1 MGEREEWV
9 EEEEGAEEVEE
20 AEWAESR
27 GTPSCYRL
35 SSLAGDQPVGWAQTV
50 LVSALVLR
58 VLFVNNGCD

>member
-1 MGEREEWV
+1 MDGGGERGV
-9 EEEEGAEEVEE
+9 GGVEE
-20 AEWAESR
+20 AEWEESR

-35 SSLAGDQPVGWAQTV
+35 SSLARDQPVGWAQTV